1 MSETVAFQWVEIE
14 GFRGFKDRQRVL
26 LDASSVLIFGP
37 NGTGKTSF
45 FDAIQWLLLGSL
57 QRLERWRVRKNDEH
71 IVNRYRGSDPAIVEA
86 ELEIGGRRIRL
97 RRQGRYDSGFLE
109 WYSDDA
115 SLHGE
120 DAERRLEAAL

>member
-1 MSETVAFQWVEIE
+1 MSETVSFKWVEIE
-14 GFRGFKDRQRVL
+14 GFRGFNDCQRVL
-26 LDASSVLIFGP
+26 LDASAVLIVGP

-71 IVNRYRGSDPAIVEA
+71 IVNRYRGSEPAIVEA
-86 ELEIGGRRIRL
+86 ELDIGRRRIRL

-109 WYSDDA
+109 WHSDDV
-115 SLHGE
+115 SLHGQ
-120 DAERRLEAAL
+120 DAE